1 MGHKQMVIGGHDF
14 TREQLF
20 KWHPVHLVG
29 LVLKYQET
37 RRHWAQVDE
46 LLANR
51 IEALEGELRAT
62 RRERDG
68 LKAELKH
75 VRRKPSQLRRVA

>member
-20 KWHPVHLVG
+20 TWHPVHLVG
-29 LVLKYQET
+29 LILKYQET
-37 RRHWAQVDE
+37 RRHWAMVDQ
-46 LLANR
+46 LLGDR
-51 IEALEGELRAT
+51 LEALETEVRAL

-68 LKAELKH
+68 LKAELRAA
-75 VRRKPSQLRRVA
+75 RRPRLRRVA

>member
-20 KWHPVHLVG
+20 EWHPAHLVG

-37 RRHWAQVDE
+37 RRHWAIADQVV
-46 LLANR
+46 ANQV
-51 IEALEGELRAT
+51 EALEAELRAVK
-62 RRERDG
+62 RERDG

-75 VRRKPSQLRRVA
+75 VRRKPIQLRRVA